1 MKEPLDFKQLEDL
14 FFFSFFSPF
23 FSVFSLFVHARVF
36 GCIMRAR
43 FVCVGPEV
51 SLPGLAVRE
60 DGLVPSHAQNN
71 NELETRRGNK
81 DARRIARGN
90 YTPPLDSCLCS
101 FENNLNIKY
110 LK

>member
-1 MKEPLDFKQLEDL
+1 MKEPLDFKQLRD
-14 FFFSFFSPF
+14 FFFPPSSWSSSPF
-23 FSVFSLFVHARVF
+23 CARV
-36 GCIMRAR
+36 CVWLYYACVLCVCWAR
-43 FVCVGPEV
+43 GVAAQ
-51 SLPGLAVRE
+51 LAVRE
-60 DGLVPSHAQNN
+60 DGLVLSHAQNI

-81 DARRIARGN
+81 DARRITRGN